1 MTRPEFGVRFCLC
14 ERSSGNSPNMTQ
26 IKHSNAWVALITLLF
41 VSLGQ
46 ATAETKVGD
55 VAKNFT
61 LKRNGGGKHIRL
73 SDYEGQ
79 IIVLDFF
86 AWWCGP

>member
-1 MTRPEFGVRFCLC
+1 MTK
-14 ERSSGNSPNMTQ
+14 S
-26 IKHSNAWVALITLLF
+26 KHSTAWLALITLLF

-86 AWWCGP
+86 ACEEIEHDDLPLVV